1 MGISAFMLRSFCFPA
16 QSQTHAKKTAQNA
29 KKPPYDAQLVKI

>member
-16 QSQTHAKKTAQNA
+16 QSQTHAKKMAQNA
-29 KKPPYDAQLVKI
+29 KKLA